1 MIEDTIRLLR
11 RSPFTSR
18 LAKFVPGFSAIA
30 PLMAGLLKLAW
41 WKFVALDA
49 IGAVLW
55 AASYVGL
62 GWVFRGQLE
71 ILAAFLERFATWMG
85 IALTIAL
92 TLYGLSKYFQRQ
104 QPLPP
109 LNSENVIG

>member
-30 PLMAGLLKLAW
+30 PLMAGLFKLAW

-62 GWVFRGQLE
+62 GWVFRGQLR
-71 ILAAFLERFATWMG
+71 IFASFLKRFANR
-85 IALTIAL
+85 L
-92 TLYGLSKYFQRQ
+92 
-104 QPLPP
+104 
-109 LNSENVIG
+109 E

>member
-1 MIEDTIRLLR
+1 M
-11 RSPFTSR
+11 
-18 LAKFVPGFSAIA
+18 PGLSTIA
-30 PLMAGLLKLAW
+30 PLMAGLFKLAW
-41 WKFVALDA
+41 WKSVALDA

-62 GWVFRGQLE
+62 GWVFRGQLK
-71 ILAAFLERFATWMG
+71 ILAWFLERFANRIGT
-85 IALTIAL
+85 AKSIAL

-104 QPLPP
+104 RPLPP